1 MSCIL
6 LTLFACFHPPGA
18 APRRYGFL
26 TGNDIFPG
34 SGPFP
39 PLRYVTANAVNI
51 TCMQC
56 PPSYT
61 SQSGVYLDSPG
72 DDSALILTTI
82 RLGTSIPVFN
92 PPSALTVARCTENR
106 QVPLPT
112 VTCMHDIMHAS
123 SVTNGTSLPSLR
135 TLQWI
140 RDRIHAYHGV
150 TTDIGVRS
158 TNIWCRLV
166 HEIMCMYA
174 QSHAACK
181 SRISRRVQ
189 RIMERRARARANR
202 ARRAKIKASNLPE
215 STRRTLG
222 IFALIFAPFLLQ
234 HRIKFQLSVWM
245 IRLVYHTCR
254 DIIACMKWIHEQ
266 FMHAVS
272 LTSMWIEQHVMQE
285 TATAPNCPTT
295 FYALPVTI
303 CAIFDLVWGIENKT
317 VPFSYILYL
326 VKGMIVPYLNA
337 TAVILVIAISLA
349 ECCEEVKVRVL
360 STHSSPPPSLHFA
373 PVDRCT
379 GKVIGLYTTTDTL
392 DFTHTAPFV
401 THGSHNSVK
410 RDCAIVQVCEDVCST
425 PVCSTHTVR
434 LQTNLTVNM
443 CDSTVS
449 LLCGI
454 APTEKHVEWHAP
466 HTVYRPTHLDWGAR
480 AEEEDSG
487 EEELPTPP
495 PWFRHAYAHM
505 WASDAGHA
513 DMRMPCDDMSDRDGD
528 CVLDHT
534 PTTPWDS
541 NHSSNDC
548 VMPTCGMCHA
558 ARTYPHDV
566 QSLILGDGMDTN
578 EYDADTYDTDSVES
592 YVCQEASHIS
602 VLRHAWPTAHDH
614 ELSSIDMRQAY
625 RQADLTEDTYVDP
638 PPSTSRAVAH
648 DGFGWCPEDFP
659 PIHSRSMDGGLWIE
673 NPYTRELGWL
683 RPRECSDDA
692 AHLGS
697 DDAAHLGS
705 GNTSHLGSDNTAHLG
720 NDNTARL
727 GSDNAHAT
735 ANAHAAANA
744 TAFTHAHVK
753 CIAVHCWYAQAHVH
767 AVLDHSNYYVHSLH
781 ADWSSACHEP
791 AVLVHTSHCDVAQC

>member
-18 APRRYGFL
+18 APRRYDFL

-112 VTCMHDIMHAS
+112 VTCMHDIMHAP

-189 RIMERRARARANR
+189 RIMERRARERANR

-222 IFALIFAPFLLQ
+222 IFALIFALSLLQ
-234 HRIKFQLSVWM
+234 NRIQFQLSVWM

-285 TATAPNCPTT
+285 TATAP
-295 FYALPVTI
+295 
-303 CAIFDLVWGIENKT
+303 
-317 VPFSYILYL
+317 
-326 VKGMIVPYLNA
+326 M
-337 TAVILVIAISLA
+337 
-349 ECCEEVKVRVL
+349 
-360 STHSSPPPSLHFA
+360 
-373 PVDRCT
+373 
-379 GKVIGLYTTTDTL
+379 
-392 DFTHTAPFV
+392 
-401 THGSHNSVK
+401 
-410 RDCAIVQVCEDVCST
+410 
-425 PVCSTHTVR
+425 
-434 LQTNLTVNM
+434 
-443 CDSTVS
+443 
-449 LLCGI
+449 
-454 APTEKHVEWHAP
+454 
-466 HTVYRPTHLDWGAR
+466 
-480 AEEEDSG
+480 
-487 EEELPTPP
+487 
-495 PWFRHAYAHM
+495 
-505 WASDAGHA
+505 
-513 DMRMPCDDMSDRDGD
+513 
-528 CVLDHT
+528 
-534 PTTPWDS
+534 
-541 NHSSNDC
+541 
-548 VMPTCGMCHA
+548 
-558 ARTYPHDV
+558 
-566 QSLILGDGMDTN
+566 
-578 EYDADTYDTDSVES
+578 
-592 YVCQEASHIS
+592 
-602 VLRHAWPTAHDH
+602 
-614 ELSSIDMRQAY
+614 
-625 RQADLTEDTYVDP
+625 
-638 PPSTSRAVAH
+638 
-648 DGFGWCPEDFP
+648 
-659 PIHSRSMDGGLWIE
+659 
-673 NPYTRELGWL
+673 
-683 RPRECSDDA
+683 
-692 AHLGS
+692 
-697 DDAAHLGS
+697 
-705 GNTSHLGSDNTAHLG
+705 
-720 NDNTARL
+720 
-727 GSDNAHAT
+727 
-735 ANAHAAANA
+735 
-744 TAFTHAHVK
+744 
-753 CIAVHCWYAQAHVH
+753 
-767 AVLDHSNYYVHSLH
+767 
-781 ADWSSACHEP
+781 
-791 AVLVHTSHCDVAQC
+791 